1 MFIHV
6 DYKRMHAPTLPAC
19 RRTLLQASKASHFH
33 AAPTDVKATSSWLQ
47 TKKMQANVI
56 FANKSGMLG
65 RVIALE
71 YKFSK
76 ILREEFKDISPQ
88 LLSTGGVTPL
98 LINDPVADAL
108 DRFLRKDYYPR
119 VVDDQIRS
127 TFQVAY
133 ATLMQMLQH
142 RQEKVFSDVLLTVIS
157 SRLDAPE
164 VGNV

>member
-98 LINDPVADAL
+98 LIKDPVADAL